1 MAEPRR
7 GFHDFG
13 VKITHAKQGRKSA
26 FCVFQ
31 GFSPRMPRGIVIAA
45 RSRRLIEGREKCGKV
60 WSARKR
66 TMKSRLSFG
75 VLGSLTLQETVIV
88 VGCAVLMGF
97 LFLASSSHAN
107 PGRSAGTVP
116 RPDPPQFEAT
126 ARGFVLQNK
135 TLFRVGMPPTTEIAQ
150 KTYGALPFSG
160 LPTSNSW
167 NWTTE
172 LDNWAGKPLSGF
184 NE

>member
-1 MAEPRR
+1 MPAKAWPSPFWREN
-7 GFHDFG
+7 HASG
-13 VKITHAKQGRKSA
+13 VKRLCS
-26 FCVFQ
+26 FFVL
-31 GFSPRMPRGIVIAA
+31 PRFPTYMPGGIVIAA
-45 RSRRLIEGREKCGKV
+45 TSRRLIEGREQCGIV

-66 TMKSRLSFG
+66 TMKSRFSSG
-75 VLGSLTLQETVIV
+75 VVGSLTLQETVIV

-116 RPDPPQFEAT
+116 RPDPARFEAT
-126 ARGFVLQNK
+126 ARGFVLENK

-150 KTYGALPFSG
+150 ETFGALPFSG
-160 LPTSNSW
+160 LPTSNFW

-172 LDNWAGKPLSGF
+172 LDDWAGKPLAGF